1 MGMGQNLGSQCF
13 FLGMNIAK
21 AQIKAL
27 ALLGGVVLGAA
38 PGQPGESVEGPRI
51 YIYTQIYTYYEIPY
65 ISIYNDLDIF
75 DICIYNYIYK
85 QNSEYS
91 NILYLAS
98 YI

>member
-1 MGMGQNLGSQCF
+1 MVSSMGMGQNLGSQCF
-13 FLGMNIAK
+13 FFGMNIAK

-75 DICIYNYIYK
+75 DICIYNYIYINK
-85 QNSEYS
+85 TVSIVIY
-91 NILYLAS
+91 